1 MTRQRDFPSIQY
13 RSPNMVTMTFPIVPG
28 SSKFRVNGAA
38 RINDAYGN
46 VAGVGGFGTLPMFEV
61 LTGST
66 FRSQSVQSRRL
77 PAVEESSTGLSRVIY
92 DPDDY
97 ATPVTAAASYLPSD
111 DNVAFLR
118 LQRYNDAS
126 AAYLSE
132 GPIMVLPPYDFFT
145 TRGPIITL
153 TGIAPNLNIGAFP
166 ANIADTLPPEVLNFL
181 LPGYL
186 STISICNLDAAL
198 PLFFSLHPGMAPTVV
213 RPTQEVSLNGGGSSE
228 FFVAC
233 PNGNPWFTVR
243 ASVINSA

>member
-13 RSPNMVTMTFPIVPG
+13 RSTNMVNMTFPIVPG

-46 VAGVGGFGTLPMFEV
+46 VAGVGGFGTISMFEV
-61 LTGST
+61 MSGAT
-66 FRSQSVQSRRL
+66 FRSPSVLSRKL
-77 PAVEESSTGLSRVIY
+77 PAVDESNTNLSRVVY

-97 ATPVTAAASYLPSD
+97 STPNSAVASYLPSD

-118 LQRYNDAS
+118 IQRYNDAG

-145 TRGPIITL
+145 TRGPVITL
-153 TGIAPNLNIGAFP
+153 TGKAPNLAIGAFP
-166 ANIADTLPPEVLNFL
+166 SNIPDIMPPEVMNFL

-186 STISICNLDAAL
+186 STISIVNLSSTL
-198 PLFFSLHPGMAPTVV
+198 PLFFSLHPGMAPSVLL
-213 RPTQEVSLNGGGSSE
+213 PNQEMSLNGGGSPE
-228 FFVAC
+228 LFVAC